1 MMPSVPR
8 GTKDLYGKEIDL
20 YTELENKIRILC
32 DNFGFLE
39 IRTPIFEYTELF
51 IKATGETSDI
61 VQKEMYTFNDRGGKS
76 LTLKPEGTPGAVR
89 AFIEHNLKDEITPT
103 KLFYITPLF
112 RCERPQAGRMRQFH
126 QFGIELF
133 GVYDFYADVEVLSMA
148 HELFRRLQLNNIE
161 LRINSLGCKTCRQ
174 NYNDKLKSFLYE
186 NLDCLCEL
194 CKDRYEKNPLRIL
207 DCKNKKCQ
215 DVLTNSPVML
225 DSLDEECSNH
235 FEGVKKG
242 LEQLE
247 IPFVVD
253 SRIVR
258 GLDYY
263 SRTVFEF
270 VSDDLGSQ
278 STVCGGGRYDDLIE
292 ISGGKPTGAIGF
304 GIGIERLIIILEKQ
318 MENITNFKRIDIF
331 IGNIGKSGFYTS
343 QKLAF
348 DLRKQGFSVAYDIL
362 NRTVKSQLKYA
373 NKILAKYTVIIGEEE
388 LTTKK
393 VKIKNMS
400 TREEVEIYLELDKI
414 VEFYTSRTLA

>member
-414 VEFYTSRTLA
+414 VEFLKN